1 MSSAFRN
8 AFVLAVCMAASS
20 AAARDLRVCAD
31 PNNLPFS
38 NERREGFENRIV
50 ELIAADLGVEVNYVW
65 AAQRRGYVRRLREG
79 ECDLIPGVANGV
91 EKLRATPAYYGSI
104 YTFVRRADAP
114 EITSL
119 DDPALKQLR
128 IGVQMVG
135 DDGANTPPAHA
146 LARRGMIANVRG
158 YSLYGDYE
166 QPNPPSRILEAI
178 AEGEIDVAVVW
189 GPLAGYFASRQNAP
203 LRVSPVGTLFDGPG
217 VPMAFNIAMATRRDD
232 PLYPDISAA
241 LARHRGEIG
250 QILGEYGVPRV
261 DGQSEARP

>member
-1 MSSAFRN
+1 MSSASRS
-8 AFVLAVCMAASS
+8 ALVLLACLAANP
-20 AAARDLRVCAD
+20 AGARELRVCAD

-50 ELIAADLGVEVNYVW
+50 ELIAADLGAKVNYVW

-104 YTFVRRADAP
+104 YAFVRRADAP

-146 LARRGMIANVRG
+146 LARRGMIDNVRG

-166 QPNPPSRILEAI
+166 EPNPPARILKAVADREV
-178 AEGEIDVAVVW
+178 DVALVW
-189 GPLAGYFASRQNAP
+189 GPLAGYFASRQAVP
-203 LRVSPVGTLFDGPG
+203 LRVTPVESFFDGPG
-217 VPMAFNIAMATRRDD
+217 LPMAFNIAMATRRDD
-232 PLYPDISAA
+232 PLYPELSAA
-241 LARHRGEIG
+241 LARHRDDIG
-250 QILGEYGVPRV
+250 RILSDYGVPRV
-261 DGQSEARP
+261 DGGSEARP

>member
-8 AFVLAVCMAASS
+8 AFVLAACMAASS

-104 YTFVRRADAP
+104 YTFVRRAEAP

-166 QPNPPSRILEAI
+166 QPNPPSRILEAV
-178 AEGEIDVAVVW
+178 AEGQIDVAVVW
-189 GPLAGYFASRQNAP
+189 GPLAGFFASRQIVP

-217 VPMAFNIAMATRRDD
+217 LPMAFNIAMATRRDEQ
-232 PLYPDISAA
+232 LYPNISAA

>member
-1 MSSAFRN
+1 
-8 AFVLAVCMAASS
+8 MAASS

-166 QPNPPSRILEAI
+166 QPNPPSRILEAV
-178 AEGEIDVAVVW
+178 AEGQIDVAVVW
-189 GPLAGYFASRQNAP
+189 GPLAGFFASRQIVP

-217 VPMAFNIAMATRRDD
+217 LPMAFNIAMATRRDD

>member
-1 MSSAFRN
+1 MSSASRS
-8 AFVLAVCMAASS
+8 ALVLLACLAANTV
-20 AAARDLRVCAD
+20 AARELRVCAD

-38 NERREGFENRIV
+38 NERGEGFENRIV
-50 ELIAADLGVEVNYVW
+50 ELIAADLGAEVSYVW

-91 EKLRATPAYYGSI
+91 ERLRATPAYYGSI
-104 YTFVRRADAP
+104 YAFVRRADAP

-146 LARRGMIANVRG
+146 LARRGMIDNVRG
-158 YSLYGDYE
+158 YSLYGDYAE
-166 QPNPPSRILEAI
+166 PNPPSRILDAV
-178 AEGEIDVAVVW
+178 AKGEIDVAVVW
-189 GPLAGYFASRQNAP
+189 GPLAGYFASRQSAP

-217 VPMAFNIAMATRRDD
+217 LPMAFNIAMATRRDD
-232 PLYPDISAA
+232 PLYPEVSAA
-241 LARHRGEIG
+241 LARHRDEIG
-250 QILGEYGVPRV
+250 RILGDYGVPRV

>member
-104 YTFVRRADAP
+104 YTFVRRAEAP

-166 QPNPPSRILEAI
+166 QPNPPSRILEAV
-178 AEGEIDVAVVW
+178 AEGQIDVAVVW
-189 GPLAGYFASRQNAP
+189 GPLAGFFASRQIVP

-217 VPMAFNIAMATRRDD
+217 LPMAFNIAMATRRDD

>member
-1 MSSAFRN
+1 MSSAFRS
-8 AFVLAVCMAASS
+8 ALVLLACLTAST
-20 AAARDLRVCAD
+20 AGARELRVCAD

-50 ELIAADLGVEVNYVW
+50 ELIAADLGAQVNYVW

-91 EKLRATPAYYGSI
+91 EKLRATPAYYGSS
-104 YTFVRRADAP
+104 YAFVRRADAP

-146 LARRGMIANVRG
+146 LARRGMIDNVRG
-158 YSLYGDYE
+158 YSLSGDDE
-166 QPNPPSRILEAI
+166 EPNPPARILRAV
-178 AEGEIDVAVVW
+178 ADREIDVALVW
-189 GPLAGYFASRQNAP
+189 GPLAGYFASRQAVP
-203 LRVSPVGTLFDGPG
+203 LRVTPVESFFDGPG
-217 VPMAFNIAMATRRDD
+217 LPMAFNIAMATRRDD
-232 PLYPDISAA
+232 PLYPEVSAA
-241 LARHRGEIG
+241 LARHRDDIG
-250 QILGEYGVPRV
+250 RILSDYGVPRV
-261 DGQSEARP
+261 DGESEARP